1 MTIEIVPG
9 AWLPVAA
16 ILGLLVGSFLNVVIH
31 RVPAGLSIVF
41 PASHCPACE
50 QKIAPW
56 DNVPVLSYLWLRG
69 RCRHCGVRISARY
82 PAVEALTGLVFMAI
96 GWRFGQTGWTLAY

>member
-41 PASHCPACE
+41 CVTCRPASRRRSRPGTRCPS
-50 QKIAPW
+50 
-56 DNVPVLSYLWLRG
+56 LYLWLRR

-82 PAVEALTGLVFMAI
+82 PAVEA
-96 GWRFGQTGWTLAY
+96 